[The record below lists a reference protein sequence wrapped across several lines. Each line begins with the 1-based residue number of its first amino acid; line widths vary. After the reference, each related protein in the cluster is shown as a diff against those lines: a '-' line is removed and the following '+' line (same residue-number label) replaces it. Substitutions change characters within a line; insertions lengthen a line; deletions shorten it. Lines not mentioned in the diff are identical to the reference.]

1 MRISDWSSDVCSSD
15 LIARH
20 ELALDLHLLA
30 TARLGHGFGRHF
42 DLLDELIEP
51 HAFGL
56 GHDRIADLALEAGIS
71 VDDVPARHARVPCP
85 LSFLRSAGEVQ
96 QALAE
101 RSERARGGKEGGG
114 RGRSWWG

>member
-71 VDDVPARHARVPCP
+71 VDDVPARHARVPCH
-85 LSFLRSAGEVQ
+85 LSF
-96 QALAE
+96 
-101 RSERARGGKEGGG
+101 RSEERRVGKACVS
-114 RGRSWWG
+114 RCRSRWAPYP